1 MEIRNSSK
9 TNKRPAWLCADLGL
23 VNYVEAHELQL
34 LLVAARSSGTMASDI
49 LLLTEHAPVFTL
61 GRRGGWENLTVPEV
75 LIREARIPIVH
86 AERGGDI
93 TFHGPGQLVG
103 YPILDLRGAKLT
115 VTGYVERLEEV
126 MIRTAA
132 HFGVHASRS
141 PLNRGI
147 WAGGRKL
154 GSLGIAIRRGVAFH
168 GFALNVNVSLE
179 PFGWI
184 NPCGLHGIKMTSI
197 EREIALK
204 RSPKASATS
213 AGGPVGKPSMK
224 EVREQI
230 KTSIEDIFDVD
241 LVQGVPASC
250 SMSCARML
258 DENKEVTEGRCA
270 RLN

>member
-1 MEIRNSSK
+1 M
-9 TNKRPAWLCADLGL
+9 LCAELGL
-23 VNYVEAHELQL
+23 VNYEDAHVLQL
-34 LLVAARSSGTMASDI
+34 GLVAARSSGTVASDI
-49 LLLTEHAPVFTL
+49 VLLTEHAPVFTL
-61 GRRGGWENLTVPEV
+61 GRRGGRGNLTVPEV
-75 LIREARIPIVH
+75 LIEEAQIPIVH

-93 TFHGPGQLVG
+93 TFHGPGQLVV
-103 YPILDLRGAKLT
+103 YLILDLRAAKLT

-132 HFGVHASRS
+132 HFGVHAARS

-197 EREIALK
+197 EREIALD
-204 RSPKASATS
+204 RSPKAYPTS
-213 AGGPVGKPSMK
+213 TGSPACEPSMK
-224 EVREQI
+224 EVREQV
-230 KTSIEDIFDVD
+230 KTSIKDLFNVD

-250 SMSCARML
+250 SMSCVRML
-258 DENKEVTEGRCA
+258 DRDGGSDQRVLLRA
-270 RLN
+270 